1 MDCSSSRTAPAR
13 CPKSHSCQK
22 TCCCAGSPQFPS
34 GRIRLLWRG
43 VLHGLQCGYLLWH
56 CRGNLFSGTCSTSS
70 LFFFSDLGVCRT
82 VSFTCSHSSFKAAVQ
97 CFLPF
102 FEYISPETHQLCHW
116 WPQLW
121 PVLGLSEPA
130 LHGCVQHST
139 APCPFSERSP
149 CSTSCYS
156 NRDTCTQSR
165 LEAR

>member
-102 FEYISPETHQLCHW
+102 FEYISPETHQL
-116 WPQLW
+116 
-121 PVLGLSEPA
+121 SEPA